1 VKSLKPQQ
9 ELKLLHQITHT
20 ISGTIDLGELLRGI
34 CKLIVGV
41 LGSDSCLIYL
51 YDEKEDS
58 LLLSG
63 SYNPH
68 PGALGRVKMKL
79 GEGITGW
86 VGEHKKQVAIPR
98 KAYED
103 PRFKFFSALPEDRYE
118 SFLSVPILL
127 KGQLTGV
134 INLHRKKVHAY
145 RPSEIEL
152 LTTISRQVAGSIENA
167 RLHAETQKRARQ
179 IETLSQISRLVA
191 GESYLD
197 EILRLIVSITAK
209 SLGFKICSLMLLDE
223 KKKELSIAATQSL
236 SEEYRK
242 KPPVKVAQSLSGRA
256 VMERRPIAITDVL
269 KEPGYLYPDIAKQEG
284 LASLLSV
291 PMTVRD
297 KCIGVLNCYTPE
309 PHNFKETEISLV
321 ASVAHQAAVAI
332 ENTRWMEK
340 ALASEQELA
349 ARKLIER
356 AKGILMKSRGLSE
369 DEAFGEMR
377 RTAMD
382 SRRSLKDIAEAVI
395 LSTEMQHIR

>member
-1 VKSLKPQQ
+1 
-9 ELKLLHQITHT
+9 
-20 ISGTIDLGELLRGI
+20 
-34 CKLIVGV
+34 
-41 LGSDSCLIYL
+41 
-51 YDEKEDS
+51 
-58 LLLSG
+58 
-63 SYNPH
+63 
-68 PGALGRVKMKL
+68 
-79 GEGITGW
+79 
-86 VGEHKKQVAIPR
+86 
-98 KAYED
+98 
-103 PRFKFFSALPEDRYE
+103 
-118 SFLSVPILL
+118 
-127 KGQLTGV
+127 
-134 INLHRKKVHAY
+134 
-145 RPSEIEL
+145 
-152 LTTISRQVAGSIENA
+152 
-167 RLHAETQKRARQ
+167 
-179 IETLSQISRLVA
+179 
-191 GESYLD
+191 
-197 EILRLIVSITAK
+197 
-209 SLGFKICSLMLLDE
+209 
-223 KKKELSIAATQSL
+223 
-236 SEEYRK
+236 
-242 KPPVKVAQSLSGRA
+242 
-256 VMERRPIAITDVL
+256 MERGPIAITDVL